1 MLDYGVAVH
10 KAQEFTLYEIDDD
23 FFEDELV

>member
-10 KAQEFTLYEIDDD
+10 KAREFTLYEIDDD